1 MMSRLAIWLGSNR
14 RSRIFLIAG
23 TLLLPLVNLFSGAV
37 VAMTAV
43 TLGWRVAI
51 VDCLAGLGI
60 LVLLL
65 SLSGGPWDSAVVGA
79 LTMWVGVLLGG
90 HLLGR
95 TGSFDLA
102 VQVLVAVAVIA
113 VFTVSLVLPD
123 ARSYWLPVLEQLIRS
138 AGLPQNE
145 GLPVDWLGR
154 LAGLMYGVIGASAL
168 MSVLIALLL
177 GGSLAASEDR
187 AGWRRQVLQLQLGR
201 ALTAAV
207 LVGLVAVGVGLKDA
221 GTGIL
226 LVLATGFV
234 AQGLAVLHWTADH
247 YRWPRFWSLVIY
259 GPLMLSPSLAGL
271 LLVGLMT
278 VGIVDNLISLRR
290 SRTNVV

>member
-1 MMSRLAIWLGSNR
+1 MGRLANWLSSNR

-37 VAMTAV
+37 VAMTAA
-43 TLGWRVAI
+43 TLGWRVA
-51 VDCLAGLGI
+51 VTDCLAGFGI
-60 LVLLL
+60 LIALLA
-65 SLSGGPWDSAVVGA
+65 LSGGPWDSAVVGA
-79 LTMWVGVLLGG
+79 LTMWAGALLGG

-102 VQVLVAVAVIA
+102 VQLLVAVAVVA
-113 VFTVSLVLPD
+113 VFAISLFLPD

-145 GLPVDWLGR
+145 GLPADWLGR
-154 LAGLMYGVIGASAL
+154 LAALMYGVIGASVL

-187 AGWRRQVLQLQLGR
+187 AGWRRQVLQLRLGR
-201 ALTAAV
+201 VLTAAV
-207 LVGLVAVGVGLKDA
+207 LAGLAAVGAGLRDA
-221 GTGIL
+221 GTGVL

-234 AQGLAVLHWTADH
+234 AQGLAVLHWIADH
-247 YRWPRFWSLVIY
+247 YRWPRFWSVVIY

>member
-1 MMSRLAIWLGSNR
+1 MGRLANWLSSNR

-23 TLLLPLVNLFSGAV
+23 TLLLPLINLFSGAV
-37 VAMTAV
+37 VAMTAA
-43 TLGWRVAI
+43 TLGWRVA
-51 VDCLAGLGI
+51 VTDCLAGVGI
-60 LVLLL
+60 LIALLA
-65 SLSGGPWDSAVVGA
+65 LSGGPWDSAVVGA
-79 LTMWVGVLLGG
+79 LTMWAGALLGG

-102 VQVLVAVAVIA
+102 VQLLVAVAVVA
-113 VFTVSLVLPD
+113 VFAISLFLPD

-145 GLPVDWLGR
+145 GLPADWLGR
-154 LAGLMYGVIGASAL
+154 LAALMYGVIGASIL

-187 AGWRRQVLQLQLGR
+187 AGWRRQVLQLRLGR
-201 ALTAAV
+201 VLTAAV
-207 LVGLVAVGVGLKDA
+207 LAGLAAVGAGLRDA
-221 GTGIL
+221 GTGVL

-234 AQGLAVLHWTADH
+234 AQGLAVLHWIADH
-247 YRWPRFWSLVIY
+247 YRWPRFWSVVIY
-259 GPLMLSPSLAGL
+259 GPLMLIPSLAGL

>member
-1 MMSRLAIWLGSNR
+1 MGRLANWLRSNR

-37 VAMTAV
+37 VAMTAA
-43 TLGWRVAI
+43 TLGWRVALI
-51 VDCLAGLGI
+51 DCMAGMGI
-60 LVLLL
+60 LVVLLT
-65 SLSGGPWDSAVVGA
+65 LSGGPWDSAVVGA
-79 LTMWVGVLLGG
+79 LTMWVGTLLGG

-95 TGSFDLA
+95 TGSLDFS
-102 VQVLVAVAVIA
+102 VQVLVAVAVLV
-113 VFTVSLVLPD
+113 VFAVSLVLPD
-123 ARSYWLPVLEQLIRS
+123 ARSYWLPILEQLIKT

-145 GLPVDWLGR
+145 GLPADWLDR
-154 LAGLMYGVIGASAL
+154 VAALMYGVIGASVL

-177 GGSLAASEDR
+177 GGIMARSTDGP
-187 AGWRRQVLQLQLGR
+187 GWRQQVLQLRLGR
-201 ALTAAV
+201 ALTATLLLA
-207 LVGLVAVGVGLKDA
+207 LAAIGIGLKDA
-221 GTGIL
+221 GTGVF

-247 YRWPRFWSLVIY
+247 YRWPRFWSVVLY